1 MKAIHLKKL
10 FLLLLLS
17 SSVLFSKTI
26 GKASWYGEKFHGK
39 KTASGELFNMYDY
52 TAAHPS
58 YAFGTMLKVTNLS
71 NKKSIKVRVTDRGPY
86 TDERIIDLSFQ
97 AAEEIGM
104 VQSGVAKVSVEKVDI
119 PSSDPIE
126 ILYPIELEEEVAVL
140 EEDQVFVAVKK
151 TATKEKASEKK
162 APEEM
167 LDEVF
172 SLRKAKEKKED
183 IMLQIASFS
192 TKKNAEKFIKHEKS
206 TYTMEIAD
214 MYVKHLNKTLYK
226 VVILCDSS
234 TMVQDILNAKKYR
247 GAYILSE
254 NVDYK

>member
-26 GKASWYGEKFHGK
+26 GEASWYGEKFHGK

-52 TAAHPS
+52 TAAHPY
-58 YAFGTMLKVTNLS
+58 YAFGTMLNVTNLS
-71 NKKSIKVRVTDRGPY
+71 NNKSIKVRVTDRGPY
-86 TDERIIDLSFQ
+86 SDERIIDLSFQ

-119 PSSDPIE
+119 PTSNPLE
-126 ILYPIELEEEVAVL
+126 IYPIESEEEVDFL
-140 EEDQVFVAVKK
+140 EEDQVFVPVKK
-151 TATKEKASEKK
+151 TATE
-162 APEEM
+162 
-167 LDEVF
+167 
-172 SLRKAKEKKED
+172 RKAKEKKED
-183 IMLQIASFS
+183 IKLQIASFS
-192 TKKNAEKFIKHEKS
+192 TKENAEKFIQHEKS
-206 TYTMEIAD
+206 SYKMERVE

-234 TMVQDILNAKKYR
+234 TMVKDILNSKKYK
-247 GAYILSE
+247 GAYILSK
-254 NVDYK
+254 NVD

>member
-1 MKAIHLKKL
+1 MKLIYLKKL

-71 NKKSIKVRVTDRGPY
+71 NKKSIKVRVTDRGPSN
-86 TDERIIDLSFQ
+86 DERIIDLSFQ
-97 AAEEIGM
+97 AAKEIGM

-119 PSSDPIE
+119 PTSNPIE
-126 ILYPIELEEEVAVL
+126 LYPIEEEVSET

-151 TATKEKASEKK
+151 TAKKEKVNEKK
-162 APEEM
+162 ASKEVLEE
-167 LDEVF
+167 DEVF
-172 SLRKAKEKKED
+172 SLRKVKEKEED
-183 IMLQIASFS
+183 IKLQIASFS
-192 TKKNAEKFIKHEKS
+192 TKENAEKFIKHEKS
-206 TYTMEIAD
+206 SYKMERVE
-214 MYVKHLNKTLYK
+214 MYVKRLNKTLYK

-234 TMVQDILNAKKYR
+234 TMVKDILNSKKYK
-247 GAYILSE
+247 GAYILSK
-254 NVDYK
+254 NVD